1 MTSPSLISHALS
13 PSDTQKMGLAFSK
26 LMAQYNEN
34 EMVLKELKMLD
45 ENSTVFKLV
54 GPVLLSQVCVLCICA
69 GHPCCT
75 TTRQP
80 ILHCQI
86 WNITFVSFQQWILVA
101 VCVLQR
107 KAHCMH
113 IGRSDAWWYIV

>member
-1 MTSPSLISHALS
+1 MRVSPPLDDLAVPHFSCTVTVRYTKNG
-13 PSDTQKMGLAFSK
+13 PGLQQTDHR
-26 LMAQYNEN
+26 MAQYNEN

-54 GPVLLSQVCVLCICA
+54 GPVHLSQVCVLCICD

-80 ILHCQI
+80 ILQ
-86 WNITFVSFQQWILVA
+86 
-101 VCVLQR
+101 
-107 KAHCMH
+107 
-113 IGRSDAWWYIV
+113 

>member
-54 GPVLLSQVCVLCICA
+54 GPVLLSQVCALCILLA
-69 GHPCCT
+69 
-75 TTRQP
+75 TRVVP
-80 ILHCQI
+80 PR
-86 WNITFVSFQQWILVA
+86 VSQFY
-101 VCVLQR
+101 
-107 KAHCMH
+107 
-113 IGRSDAWWYIV
+113 SDAWW